1 MTSVTPRKSSW
12 RKHRPD
18 SPYPKRVS
26 FNDQEVQ
33 MEPATSV
40 AKKEQTSQGVPT
52 PPNHDPQ
59 LASQK
64 GPAVTIGP
72 PALRET
78 STSPIR
84 KVSLRSPRKSGRR

>member
-1 MTSVTPRKSSW
+1 
-12 RKHRPD
+12 
-18 SPYPKRVS
+18 
-26 FNDQEVQ
+26 

-78 STSPIR
+78 FDITDQEGEPTVPEEVWSQ
-84 KVSLRSPRKSGRR
+84 VRRFCEELSVP